1 MVWIGS
7 PNGWCCKWSRAS
19 CSGGLRVCLLP
30 DMVWG
35 FGVGLL
41 LLVGLWVVVLIVHS
55 CCVKCGKNTLQI
67 AVFLATI
74 LAKKGLKTTILALEM
89 PIFCD

>member
-1 MVWIGS
+1 VGF
-7 PNGWCCKWSRAS
+7 
-19 CSGGLRVCLLP
+19 LRVCLLTNRA
-30 DMVWG
+30 WG

-41 LLVGLWVVVLIVHS
+41 LVVGLWVVLLIVRF
-55 CCVKCGKNTLQI
+55 CCVKCVKDTLQI

-74 LAKKGLKTTILALEM
+74 LAQKGLKTTILALEM

>member
-19 CSGGLRVCLLP
+19 CSGFLRVWPLP
-30 DMVWG
+30 NRVWG

-41 LLVGLWVVVLIVHS
+41 LVVGLWVVVLIVRF
-55 CCVKCGKNTLQI
+55 CCVKSGKDTLQI
-67 AVFLATI
+67 AIFLATI
-74 LAKKGLKTTILALEM
+74 LAKKRAKNNDFSPRNADFL
-89 PIFCD
+89 

>member
-1 MVWIGS
+1 MVWIDS

-19 CSGGLRVCLLP
+19 CSGVLKGLPLP
-30 DMVWG
+30 NRVWG

-41 LLVGLWVVVLIVHS
+41 LVVGLWVVLLIVRFY
-55 CCVKCGKNTLQI
+55 CVKCGKDTLQI
-67 AVFLATI
+67 AVFLAAI
-74 LAKKGLKTTILALEM
+74 LAKKRLKTTILALEM